1 MCCILCATN
10 ANDIVVI
17 QSLSS
22 TIQYTFSNL
31 SLYMFYCTVIFVAST
46 FIIVCHS
53 SCKESRRCR
62 PIFRRLAT
70 LYEFEHLL

>member
-1 MCCILCATN
+1 MCCILRAIN
-10 ANDIVVI
+10 ANDIAVI

-31 SLYMFYCTVIFVAST
+31 SLYMFYCIVIFVASK

-53 SCKESRRCR
+53 SFKESRRCR
-62 PIFRRLAT
+62 PRFRRLAT
-70 LYEFEHLL
+70 LYEFEQLL